1 MIAATTTRPG
11 MRGGVFASCVV
22 AALFAQDPVPRRGD
36 PSSVRPAARSAE
48 AIVADLDATPLPGFF
63 TGDDAEVVRRA
74 LLRRAELARELFEAE
89 PNHPRVPD
97 AYELRLGV
105 LLNTEGDVAG
115 VVRETEALMETS
127 SMPADVR
134 ELARVWRTCAAMKD
148 PTETPASR
156 LAHIDRMLVEFEHG
170 ARARLY
176 AENLLVDF
184 AWRETI
190 DVAEQKRACA
200 RAIELGRDHGDLT
213 AERELVRVLGLI
225 GKPLELG
232 EFTNVADGARVDFAD
247 IRTRRIVLFLMA
259 AYPPFERP
267 EDDDFATLRALRDRV
282 GPDAVSVVGLIDMP
296 PTRDFSKVPW
306 PVRREPIDDPMRIE
320 ETLVWE
326 LGFRRNGVYVV
337 LDADHVVLAVTTALE
352 RLEPV
357 FAP

>member
-1 MIAATTTRPG
+1 MIAATTNRPG

-22 AALFAQDPVPRRGD
+22 AALFAQDPAPRGSD
-36 PSSVRPAARSAE
+36 PSSAPPAARAAE

-63 TGDDAEVVRRA
+63 AGDDVEVVRRA
-74 LLRRAELARELFEAE
+74 LLRRAELARELLEAD

-97 AYELRLGV
+97 AIELRFGV
-105 LLNTEGDVAG
+105 RLNTEGDIAG
-115 VVRETEALMETS
+115 VVRESEELLTT

-148 PTETPASR
+148 PAETPASR
-156 LAHIDRMLVEFEHG
+156 LAHIDGMLVEFEHG
-170 ARARLY
+170 ERARLY
-176 AENLLVDF
+176 GQNLLVDF

-200 RAIELGRDHGDLT
+200 RAIELGRDHGDLA
-213 AERELVRVLGLI
+213 AERELVRVLGLV

-232 EFTNVADGARVDFAD
+232 AFTNVADGARVDFAD
-247 IRTRRIVLFLMA
+247 LRTRRIVLFVMA
-259 AYPPFERP
+259 PYPPYERP
-267 EDDDFATLRALRDRV
+267 EDDDYAELRALRDRI

-296 PTRDFSKVPW
+296 PTRDFARVPW
-306 PVRREPIDDPMRIE
+306 PVRREPIDDAQRIQ

-352 RLEPV
+352 RLEPLL
-357 FAP
+357 AP